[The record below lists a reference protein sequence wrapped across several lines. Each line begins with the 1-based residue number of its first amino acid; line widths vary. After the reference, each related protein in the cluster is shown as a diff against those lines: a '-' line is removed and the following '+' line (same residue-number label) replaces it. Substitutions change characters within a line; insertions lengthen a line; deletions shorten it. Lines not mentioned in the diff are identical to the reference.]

1 VGPPI
6 NKSFLEKCM
15 GDETGMEDEVIPFE
29 VERPKKSAHHTET
42 ISLRLESL
50 CATLS
55 DSFTDVPRAA
65 ENAHGYVSK
74 ATATSRMAVV
84 WSGRFVTLLISSV
97 TNR

>member
-65 ENAHGYVSK
+65 DSLKSHGYVQNGG
-74 ATATSRMAVV
+74 RLERAVCD
-84 WSGRFVTLLISSV
+84 T
-97 TNR
+97 TYK